1 MPTGTANTNKAAPPE
16 VIAARPAGHCVYLAA
31 ALIPSCCPCGVRYTP
46 ASMVSYNA
54 MFVNVVMIIF
64 HHWAINRTM
73 PSGPRGES
81 GHVGDCGT
89 VGTPGFNGST
99 VPGAAGEGPP
109 SHGALPVLLRPE
121 ARQCRHGGPRM
132 VGLSAAFPV
141 PRCRA
146 CGRCTRAWLPVAPG
160 AHCTVWPCCVVTGPP
175 VVGAPNAPRAP
186 ANEPANKP
194 GGGARGAAGLRVRR
208 RPGRCGLPRDPWA
221 VVPKRPERSAEHRQ
235 TIVVAAAAVSPGAQV
250 STGAGRPRGPP
261 TGGGRTSRLPCSG
274 CPAGRE
280 PERTPPRTKA
290 AGKSDSLMS
299 FAFYCPFNRRP
310 LFCCWSAPA
319 YCKLVPT
326 LAA

>member
-221 VVPKRPERSAEHRQ
+221 VVPK
-235 TIVVAAAAVSPGAQV
+235 TPGAQR
-250 STGAGRPRGPP
+250 GAPANNRCGCCCGFP
-261 TGGGRTSRLPCSG
+261 GRTSEHRSRAATRAPDWRRSDFAAALLRLPRREGARADAPTNKGRRKIRQPDVICVLLPVQSP
-274 CPAGRE
+274 PAV
-280 PERTPPRTKA
+280 
-290 AGKSDSLMS
+290 L
-299 FAFYCPFNRRP
+299 
-310 LFCCWSAPA
+310 L
-319 YCKLVPT
+319 LVGPGI
-326 LAA
+326 L